1 MMKSLHTISVAVIL
15 TVLNFTPLHGRDAA
29 SLHEQEGSL
38 DSLSGQPESGYE
50 RSVSNDILNS
60 AQCVGFVLSSP
71 LRWNGTDALL
81 AGGITLGFGSG
92 VLLDDEVRSLVLRNH
107 STFND
112 DGIVPLGNTYAT
124 VFYAGPSALALYLS
138 GVAFKNQ
145 WMRETGQMLLEGVAT
160 IGILQVPL
168 SIATGRARPL
178 LNEGNTSFKL
188 FGGTDEDRASFFS
201 GHSMVAFT
209 FSTILA
215 RQIDHPWVSAGL
227 YTLAALGPFARLY
240 KDKHWF
246 SDVCVGSVLGVLVG
260 NSICDWHRGGAATG
274 SRIGVYPGGQG
285 LVLVWKF

>member
-1 MMKSLHTISVAVIL
+1 MKFLHTILA
-15 TVLNFTPLHGRDAA
+15 TVVLMVLSFTPLHGRNTV
-29 SLHEQEGSL
+29 SLPEHEESP
-38 DSLSGQPESGYE
+38 DSLSSQSENRYE
-50 RSVSNDILNS
+50 PSVSDDILNS

-71 LRWNGTDALL
+71 LRWSGTDALL
-81 AGGITLGFGSG
+81 AGGITLGFGAG

-138 GVAFKNQ
+138 GAALKNQ

-188 FGGTDEDRASFFS
+188 FGGADEDRASFFS

-215 RQIDHPWVSAGL
+215 RQIDNPWVSAGL
-227 YTLAALGPFARLY
+227 YTIATLGPFARLY

-246 SDVCVGSVLGVLVG
+246 SDVCVGSMLGVLVG
-260 NSICDWHRGGAATG
+260 NSICDWHQGGGATG
-274 SRIGVYPGGQG
+274 SDIGMYPGGQG
-285 LVLVWKF
+285 LVFVWKF